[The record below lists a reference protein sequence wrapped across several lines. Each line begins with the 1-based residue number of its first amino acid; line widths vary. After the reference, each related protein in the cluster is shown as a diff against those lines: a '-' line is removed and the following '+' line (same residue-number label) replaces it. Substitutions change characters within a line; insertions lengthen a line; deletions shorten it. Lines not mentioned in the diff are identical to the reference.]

1 MQQRRRDLPFMCGE
15 LSGENR
21 AFVLGDL
28 PLDYKWNVLGAVH
41 DFGYVYKR
49 GLAQLM
55 RVNEVTMGRFIDQL
69 VRERFVRLAGY
80 PVGSDLPAFRS
91 KYFYTPTR
99 ADLGKR
105 PEIEGFCAR
114 PDYVTMAGRMPLC
127 CFLARRGS
135 RPNGVAGSMA
145 KAGQREEWV
154 PIHYA
159 GAHVAMA
166 FVASVINESADVDTL
181 DFKPE
186 RLLRRSATPL
196 APMPD
201 GILWVNGRNH
211 GYQVEFESYPKGRK
225 KIYKQLFDLY
235 ERAVLPTLYVAQ
247 TLQIASVLDSVARDR
262 KRIAVVMYG
271 DQAGCASAIEGLNDD
286 LFWQPPRRYLAGPM
300 AGYDLEKAEDY
311 DVAPP
316 GGQIEKESQRSGDRL
331 PDLLSWRE
339 LSSGSYS
346 VSSPSPGTTLRN
358 AHGPNI

>member
-1 MQQRRRDLPFMCGE
+1 MQQRRRDLPFMCAE
-15 LSGENR
+15 LSGENW
-21 AFVLGDL
+21 ALVLGDL
-28 PLDYKWNVLGAVH
+28 PPDYKWTVLRAVH

-55 RVNEVTMGRFIDQL
+55 RVHEVTMGRFIDQL
-69 VRERFVRLAGY
+69 VNERFVRLAGY
-80 PVGSDLPAFRS
+80 PVGSSLPAFRS

-99 ADLGKR
+99 ADLRKR
-105 PEIEGFCAR
+105 PEIEKFCAR

-135 RPNGVAGSMA
+135 RPNGAAGSTA

-166 FVASVINESADVDTL
+166 FVASVINGSEGVRTL

-201 GILWVNGRNH
+201 GILWVNGRDF
-211 GYQVEFESYPKGRK
+211 GYQVEFESYLKGRK
-225 KIYKQLFDLY
+225 KIYKELFDLY
-235 ERAVLPTLYVAQ
+235 ERAVLPTIYVTQ
-247 TLQIASVLDSVARDR
+247 TPQIASVLDSVARDR

-271 DQAGCASAIEGLNDD
+271 DLGGCASAIEGLNAD
-286 LFWQPPRRYLAGPM
+286 LFWQPPERYLTGPM
-300 AGYDLEKAEDY
+300 AGYDLEKAEND

-316 GGQIEKESQRSGDRL
+316 GAR
-331 PDLLSWRE
+331 
-339 LSSGSYS
+339 
-346 VSSPSPGTTLRN
+346 
-358 AHGPNI
+358 